1 MPRSSKYV
9 EAAREVLTELGG
21 GPVPSRTLIDAIVE
35 KGLLEPRKYLYHN
48 VLRKVRESD
57 EFDTS
62 QRGFVALAGGGTKTP
77 AAEMS
82 DEPAAA
88 TEVPVA
94 GVPSPSPQIPVD
106 DGEAALDEETQG
118 FPRAA
123 TLDSFN
129 RE

>member
-62 QRGFVALAGGGTKTP
+62 QRGFVALAGDG
-77 AAEMS
+77 ARA
-82 DEPAAA
+82 PAAA

-94 GVPSPSPQIPVD
+94 DVPSPSPQIPVD
-106 DGEAALDEETQG
+106 DEQGASKEETPG

-123 TLDSFN
+123 TVDSFN
-129 RE
+129 QE